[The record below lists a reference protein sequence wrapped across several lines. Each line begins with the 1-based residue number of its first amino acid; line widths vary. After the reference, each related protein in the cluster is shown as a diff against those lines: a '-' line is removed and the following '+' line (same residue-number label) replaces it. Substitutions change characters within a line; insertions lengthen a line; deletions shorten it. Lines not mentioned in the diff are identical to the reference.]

1 MNFYAIDNQGNKV
14 SAISEIKADKIE
26 IRIPYQKIPSGIER
40 LTVTG
45 DLFQSKVHAEGF
57 YLCGI
62 DFGQSSSFVTYFKER
77 EDFEYIAR
85 KGLLNVFGIQNSNQT
100 YMGTVSGMEHEY
112 YWKIVKAGDNYTFGI
127 MYDVKSINFY
137 EDIVL
142 ELFCLDKEATYLDI
156 AKKYREYMLEE
167 RRCVPIKQ
175 RKKEQPMLEY
185 IKDSV
190 EIRIRMAWKPAPS
203 PIEDQT
209 LENEPEMHVA
219 CTFDNVKNFVT
230 RLKASGVEKAE
241 ICLIVWNVKGHDGR
255 WPTTFPVEPALG
267 GEEKLRELI
276 SYAKEC
282 GYKIIGHT
290 NSTDCYHISE
300 YFDNGE
306 IATRH
311 KNGNINRNASWSGGR
326 MYDLCPE
333 KAWEFAQDMLP
344 QVADLGFEGAHY
356 IDVISYAPIRTC
368 FHEKHPCTGRQTVE
382 YYEKIANLS
391 KKLFGGFSSEGTF
404 DHAAHYLDYGLYT
417 KMNRARHVCM
427 DEGVD
432 FWEMVFHG
440 IIMTNPGTNVVNYPI
455 KTPEDRLLIARYN
468 ARPAFYV
475 YSAFMSNGQNWMGN
489 NDLKIDSEES
499 ITKTVSVIKK
509 AYDEY
514 QEVSYLQEEYI
525 EECKCLSEDVYV
537 TTYSDGTSIVVNY
550 NDTEYVNNNIAIGAK
565 DYIVIHN

>member
-1 MNFYAIDNQGNKV
+1 MNFYAIDDKGNKI
-14 SAISEIKADKIE
+14 SAIIEQSENRIKITLPYHMIPSEID
-26 IRIPYQKIPSGIER
+26 R

-45 DLFQSKVHAEGF
+45 DVFQNKVNDEGF

-62 DFGQSSSFVTYFKER
+62 DFGQSSSFVTYFQER

-85 KGLLNVFGIQNSNQT
+85 KGVLNVFGIKNTNQT
-100 YMGTVSGMEHEY
+100 YVGTISGMEYEY
-112 YWKIVKAGDNYTFGI
+112 YWKIVKSGDDYTFGI

-137 EDIVL
+137 EDIVI
-142 ELFCLDKEATYLDI
+142 ELFSLDKNATYLDM

-167 RRCVPIKQ
+167 RNCVPIKQ

-203 PIEDQT
+203 PIEEQT
-209 LENEPEMHVA
+209 PDNEPDMHVA
-219 CTFDNVKNFVT
+219 CTFDDVKKFIE
-230 RLKASGVEKAE
+230 RLKKSGVDKAE
-241 ICLIVWNVKGHDGR
+241 ICLIGWNVKGHDGR

-267 GEEKLRELI
+267 GEEKLKELI
-276 SYAKEC
+276 AYAKKC
-282 GYKIIGHT
+282 GYKIVGHT

-311 KNGNINRNASWSGGR
+311 KDGNIGRNSSWSGGR
-326 MYDLCPE
+326 MYDLCPV
-333 KAWEFAQDMLP
+333 KAWEFAQEMLP
-344 QVADLGFEGAHY
+344 QVASLGFEGAHY
-356 IDVISYAPIRTC
+356 IDVISVVPIRTC

-382 YYEKIANLS
+382 YYEKIAKLS
-391 KKLFGGFSSEGTF
+391 KELFGGFSSEGTF

-417 KMNRARHVCM
+417 KMNRPRHTCM

-432 FWEMVFHG
+432 FWEMAFHG

-455 KTPEDRLLIARYN
+455 KTPEDRLLIAKYN

-489 NDLKIDSEES
+489 TDLKIDSEEA
-499 ITKTVSVIKK
+499 ITRTVSVIKR

-514 QEVSYLQEEYI
+514 VQVSYLQEEYI
-525 EECKCLSEDVYV
+525 EDYKCLRDDVYV

-550 NDTEYVNNNIAIGAK
+550 GETEFVNNDIRVGAK
-565 DYIVIHN
+565 DYIVNHK